1 MSKEQIKQVRFVD
14 YQDDIVGMMMQMLYL
29 EPQVVQIPVNRY
41 IELDEMGVLKPF
53 LWFDGDAVK
62 GVALLFVSPSLR
74 NPSVIDAA
82 TDVLWVKPEH
92 RGRSSEFVHA
102 IKRQLRL
109 LGVDYWTVSSRDSHP
124 IIHFLEKNQF
134 NSLERVYVCRLGE
147 V

>member
-1 MSKEQIKQVRFVD
+1 MIKQVSFEQ
-14 YQDDIVGMMMQMLYL
+14 YQDEIVSMMLDMTHL
-29 EPQVVQIPVNRY
+29 EPQEVQIPVARY
-41 IELDEMGVLKPF
+41 IELDDMGILKPF
-53 LWFDGDAVK
+53 LWFDAGMVK

-74 NPSVIDAA
+74 NLTIVDAS

-109 LGVDYWTVSSRDSHP
+109 LGVDYWMVSSRDSHP
-124 IIHFLEKNQF
+124 IDDFLIKNDF
-134 NSLERVYVCRLGE
+134 DPLERVFYCE